1 MHAVTFLAGC
11 IQAALL
17 AASSQQPTFRA
28 EVDVVSV
35 DVAVTDRS
43 RPVGGL
49 DSADFQLSDN
59 GVAQRIELL
68 SIEATPIDVSLVV
81 DVSGSIADSIERF
94 KSGVARIAALLRPD
108 DRVRLLT
115 FSSTTKQVFG
125 FQSPAAAVS
134 FNSLAASGTSSVYD
148 AIGQVLMRGTL
159 PARRHLMV
167 AFTDGMDNSSV
178 LAGTDLIE
186 VARRAE
192 GVLHVALLKSRSSS
206 ADDVSRAAAEATG
219 GRLHTD
225 TSPDDIERTFAK
237 IFAEYRQAYVLRYTP
252 QGVPRDG
259 WHEIT
264 VKVVRPPGNR
274 YTVRARRGYVGG

>member
-81 DVSGSIADSIERF
+81 DVSGSIADNIERF
-94 KSGVARIAALLRPD
+94 NPASPGSRRCCD
-108 DRVRLLT
+108 LT
-115 FSSTTKQVFG
+115 
-125 FQSPAAAVS
+125 
-134 FNSLAASGTSSVYD
+134 
-148 AIGQVLMRGTL
+148 
-159 PARRHLMV
+159 
-167 AFTDGMDNSSV
+167 
-178 LAGTDLIE
+178 
-186 VARRAE
+186 
-192 GVLHVALLKSRSSS
+192 
-206 ADDVSRAAAEATG
+206 TG
-219 GRLHTD
+219 CD
-225 TSPDDIERTFAK
+225 C
-237 IFAEYRQAYVLRYTP
+237 
-252 QGVPRDG
+252 
-259 WHEIT
+259 
-264 VKVVRPPGNR
+264 
-274 YTVRARRGYVGG
+274 